1 MVDFD
6 MDSHSEI
13 MGFVE
18 AYFYQNIVRN
28 NRHNHDALL
37 SSSHAYH
44 PASYTLGVKGVQ
56 KFNITDNIFGNQGL
70 DYELLAGIVTARI
83 SNYLNAIENYWG
95 SPDINV
101 VRSKVFD
108 FDDWNSYAVAHF
120 TPYKLEASFDA
131 SMSSS
136 VEREK
141 LIDFDN
147 LGGRLTQSMS
157 LNNRGRPYI
166 ILSLIHI

>member
-1 MVDFD
+1 MTTIKLVKLCIFCAFLF
-6 MDSHSEI
+6 
-13 MGFVE
+13 FVSC
-18 AYFYQNIVRN
+18 
-28 NRHNHDALL
+28 D
-37 SSSHAYH
+37 
-44 PASYTLGVKGVQ
+44 
-56 KFNITDNIFGNQGL
+56 
-70 DYELLAGIVTARI
+70 
-83 SNYLNAIENYWG
+83 
-95 SPDINV
+95 
-101 VRSKVFD
+101 RSKVFD

-157 LNNRGRPYI
+157 LNNRGR
-166 ILSLIHI
+166 HISSNQI